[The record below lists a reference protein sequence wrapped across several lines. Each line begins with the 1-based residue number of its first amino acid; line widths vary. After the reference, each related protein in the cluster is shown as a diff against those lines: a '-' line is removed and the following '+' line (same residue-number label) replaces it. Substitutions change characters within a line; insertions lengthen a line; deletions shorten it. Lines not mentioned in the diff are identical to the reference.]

1 MNINYEAYKVF
12 YNVANTKSISRSA
25 EELCISQPAV
35 SWQIKNLESQVG
47 CTLFT
52 RTKKGVTLTKEGEIL
67 FEYVKKGIEAFANG
81 ENILTNYKN
90 LNVGTIRIGASTT
103 VCRYCI
109 MPYLE
114 IFHKLYPNIDI
125 QIVNT
130 LTENLLSDLRNGNLD
145 LLVLNM
151 PMKEAKDLNITKL
164 MDVHD
169 TFVANKEY
177 FNLTKGKINIQD
189 LKKYP
194 LLIQKSP
201 SNTRAYLDNYL
212 KEHNISIVPKMEIVS
227 YNLIM
232 DFASSGFGIAYATKE
247 FVANELK
254 TKKLYEIK
262 VEPQVKKRYIGLITL
277 NSSIPNYSVNK
288 LIEIMTNKNLSNIL

>member
-1 MNINYEAYKVF
+1 MNINYEAYKIF
-12 YNVANTKSISRSA
+12 YNVANTKSISKSA

-35 SWQIKNLESQVG
+35 SWQIKNLENQIG
-47 CTLFT
+47 CQLFT

-67 FEYVKKGIEAFANG
+67 FTYVKKGIEAFANG
-81 ENILTNYKN
+81 ESVLTNYKN
-90 LNVGTIRIGASTT
+90 LDVGTIRIGASTT

-114 IFHKLYPNIDI
+114 KFHKLYPNIDI

-130 LTENLLSDLRNGNLD
+130 LTENLLTDLHNGNLD

-151 PMKEAKDLNITKL
+151 PMKEYKDLNIIKL

-169 TFVANKEY
+169 TFVANKDY
-177 FNLTKGKINIQD
+177 YNLTKGKIKINE
-189 LKKYP
+189 LKNYP

-201 SNTRAYLDNYL
+201 SNTRAYLDAYL
-212 KEHNISIVPKMEIVS
+212 KENNISITPKMEIVS

-232 DFASSGFGIAYATKE
+232 DFAAAGFGIAYATKE
-247 FVANELK
+247 FVSDELNN
-254 TKKLYEIK
+254 KKLYEIEVIPK
-262 VEPQVKKRYIGLITL
+262 VKERYIGIVTL
-277 NSSIPNYSVNK
+277 NNNIPNYTVNK
-288 LIEIMTNKNLSNIL
+288 LIEIMTKN

>member
-1 MNINYEAYKVF
+1 MDINYEAYKIF
-12 YNVANTKSISRSA
+12 YNVANTKNISKSA
-25 EELCISQPAV
+25 EELNISQPAV
-35 SWQIKNLESQVG
+35 SWQIKNLENQIG

-67 FEYVKKGIEAFANG
+67 FEYVKKGIEAFSNG
-81 ENILTNYKN
+81 ENTLTNYKN

-103 VCRYCI
+103 VCRYCV

-114 IFHKLYPNIDI
+114 KFHKLYPNIDI

-130 LTENLLSDLRNGNLD
+130 LTENLLSDLHNGNLD

-151 PMKEAKDLNITKL
+151 PMKEYKDLNIIKL
-164 MDVHD
+164 MNVQD

-177 FNLTKGKINIQD
+177 FNLTKGKLNIKE
-189 LKKYP
+189 LNNYP
-194 LLIQKSP
+194 LLVQKSP
-201 SNTRAYLDNYL
+201 SNTRSYLDAYL
-212 KEHNISIVPKMEIVS
+212 KENNISIIPKMEIVS

-247 FVANELK
+247 FIQNELENE
-254 TKKLYEIK
+254 KLYEIK
-262 VEPQVKKRYIGLITL
+262 INPPIKKRYIGLVTL
-277 NSSIPNYSVNK
+277 NNNIPNYSVNK
-288 LIEIMTNKNLSNIL
+288 LIEIMTNKNN

>member
-1 MNINYEAYKVF
+1 MNINYEAYKIF
-12 YNVANTKSISRSA
+12 YNVANTKSISKSA

-35 SWQIKNLESQVG
+35 SWQIKNLENQIG
-47 CTLFT
+47 CQLFT

-67 FEYVKKGIEAFANG
+67 FTYVKKGIEAFANG
-81 ENILTNYKN
+81 ESVLTNYKN
-90 LNVGTIRIGASTT
+90 LDVGTIRIGASTT

-114 IFHKLYPNIDI
+114 KFHKLYPNIDI

-130 LTENLLSDLRNGNLD
+130 LTENLLTDLRNGNLD

-151 PMKEAKDLNITKL
+151 PMKEYKDLNIIKL

-169 TFVANKEY
+169 TFVANKDY
-177 FNLTKGKINIQD
+177 YNLTKGKIKINE
-189 LKKYP
+189 LKNYP

-201 SNTRAYLDNYL
+201 SNTRAYLDAYL
-212 KEHNISIVPKMEIVS
+212 KENNISITPKMEIVS

-232 DFASSGFGIAYATKE
+232 DFAAAGFGIAYATKE
-247 FVANELK
+247 FVSNELNN
-254 TKKLYEIK
+254 KKLYEIEVIPK
-262 VEPQVKKRYIGLITL
+262 VKERYIGILTL
-277 NSSIPNYSVNK
+277 NNNIPNYTVNK
-288 LIEIMTNKNLSNIL
+288 LIEIMTMN

>member
-1 MNINYEAYKVF
+1 MNINYETYKIF
-12 YNVANTKSISRSA
+12 YNVANTKSISKSA

-35 SWQIKNLESQVG
+35 SWQIKNLENQIG

-67 FEYVKKGIEAFANG
+67 FEYVKKGIEAFSNG

-90 LNVGTIRIGASTT
+90 LEVGTIRIGASTT
-103 VCRYCI
+103 VCRYCV

-114 IFHKLYPNIDI
+114 KFHKLYPNIDI

-130 LTENLLSDLRNGNLD
+130 LTENLLEYLHNGTLD

-151 PMKEAKDLNITKL
+151 PMKEYKDLNITKL
-164 MDVHD
+164 MDVQD

-177 FNLTKGKINIQD
+177 YDLTKGKLNINE
-189 LKKYP
+189 LKNYP

-201 SNTRAYLDNYL
+201 SNTRAYLDAYL
-212 KEHNISIVPKMEIVS
+212 KENNVSITPKMEIVS

-232 DFASSGFGIAYATKE
+232 DFAASGFGIAYATKE
-247 FVANELK
+247 FVTNELDN
-254 TKKLYEIK
+254 KKLYEIK
-262 VEPQVKKRYIGLITL
+262 VEPRVKKRYIGLVTL
-277 NSSIPNYSVNK
+277 NKSIPNYSVNK
-288 LIEIMTNKNLSNIL
+288 LIEIMTSQDT

>member
-1 MNINYEAYKVF
+1 MNINYETYKIF
-12 YNVANTKSISRSA
+12 YHVANTKSISKSA

-35 SWQIKNLESQVG
+35 SWQIKNLENQIG

-52 RTKKGVTLTKEGEIL
+52 RTKKGVILTKEGEIL
-67 FEYVKKGIEAFANG
+67 FAYVKKGIEAFSNG

-90 LNVGTIRIGASTT
+90 LDVGTIRIGASTT
-103 VCRYCI
+103 VCRHCV

-114 IFHKLYPNIDI
+114 EFHKLYPNIDI

-130 LTENLLSDLRNGNLD
+130 LTENLLNDLRNGNLD

-151 PMKEAKDLNITKL
+151 PMKEYKDLNIIKL
-164 MDVHD
+164 MDVQD
-169 TFVANKEY
+169 TFVANQDYYNK
-177 FNLTKGKINIQD
+177 TKGMISIND

-201 SNTRAYLDNYL
+201 SNTRAYLDAYL
-212 KEHNISIVPKMEIVS
+212 KENNITIIPKMEIVS

-247 FVANELK
+247 FVGSEL
-254 TKKLYEIK
+254 TNKKLYEIK
-262 VEPQVKKRYIGLITL
+262 VEPPVKKRYIGLVTL
-277 NSSIPNYSVNK
+277 NNNIPNYTVNK
-288 LIEIMTNKNLSNIL
+288 LIEIMTK